1 MGLRARRLVVLE
13 MREDFEQKYVEV
25 PADQL
30 SAEAL
35 NGLIESF
42 VLREGTDYG
51 DAEYDLQQKV
61 SHVKKQLDS
70 GDVAV
75 VFNVELQSADM
86 LTRTEINRL
95 SRELHKQQDL

>member
-1 MGLRARRLVVLE
+1 MQ
-13 MREDFEQKYVEV
+13 DDIEQKYVEV
-25 PADQL
+25 PVDQI

-51 DAEYDLQQKV
+51 DADYDLDQKV

-70 GDVAV
+70 GDMAV
-75 VFNVELQSADM
+75 VFNIELQSADM

-95 SRELHKQQDL
+95 SRELQRQQEL

>member
-1 MGLRARRLVVLE
+1 MQ
-13 MREDFEQKYVEV
+13 EDIEQKYVEV
-25 PADQL
+25 PADQV

-35 NGLIESF
+35 KGLIEAF

-51 DAEYDLQQKV
+51 DAEYDLEQKV
-61 SHVKKQLDS
+61 AHVRKQLDS
-70 GDVAV
+70 GDVAI

-95 SRELHKQQDL
+95 SRELGNQAGSE

>member
-1 MGLRARRLVVLE
+1 MQ
-13 MREDFEQKYVEV
+13 DDIEQKYVEV
-25 PADQL
+25 PVDQI

-51 DAEYDLQQKV
+51 DADYDLDQKV

-75 VFNVELQSADM
+75 VFNIELQSADM

-95 SRELHKQQDL
+95 SRELQRQQEL